1 MLDKMLELTE
11 QKATLQDATL
21 QNMQT
26 IYDLCNVVNSEARSA
41 NIAYRISNIEYGI
54 YDIEYRK

>member
-1 MLDKMLELTE
+1 MLELTE

-41 NIAYRISNIEYGI
+41 NIAYRISNMEYGI
-54 YDIEYRK
+54 

>member
-41 NIAYRISNIEYGI
+41 NIANIAYRISNMEYGI
-54 YDIEYRK
+54 